1 MVQSETETGPA
12 RICGLQREQLF
23 DEMNLIQQPACTMRV
38 LSVLSILAATG
49 LAAVAQTNT
58 TEYPAPGAGLESAAT
73 ASTTPTDRAAK
84 VREVTLQDCLQLALQ
99 HNLDLQIDRYN
110 PQIALFALN
119 AAYGGY
125 DPTLFLSGEH
135 DHSETGTR
143 YTSNGGLVAGSKTD
157 ANNFSGNLG
166 GMLPWG
172 TTYTLQGNAIDTY
185 GSFTTGPAGEFNNS
199 SASAGIQLAQPL
211 LKNFWIDSTRLNVK
225 VAKNR
230 LKYSELGLQSQ
241 IMQIATAVE
250 TAYYDLIYA
259 RENVL
264 VQQKAVELAERLV
277 MENRKRLEVGTLA
290 PLDLQSAE
298 AQAATSKA
306 SLIAAR
312 SQLGTQERALKLLIS
327 DQFRLWQ
334 PISLVP
340 SGTLNAPRQVF
351 DLQESWTKGLTQRP
365 DLLQAKLDV
374 EQAGIQL
381 KYDRNQLFPQL
392 DAFGSYGYNGT
403 GLEFSDSLYD
413 VQQRNQP
420 FYTYGGRLTFPLSN
434 TSARNAY
441 KSSKATQ
448 QQVVLSLKR
457 LEQNIMVTIDNDIQT
472 IQANYDQVEATRA
485 ARQYAEAA
493 LAAEQLKLENGKSTT
508 YTVLQM
514 QRDLTSARGNEIQ
527 ALDVYNRSLSQLS
540 LDEGSTLQRLNIN
553 LETK

>member
-1 MVQSETETGPA
+1 
-12 RICGLQREQLF
+12 
-23 DEMNLIQQPACTMRV
+23 MNLIQQPACTMRV
-38 LSVLSILAATG
+38 LSVLSILAATV

-58 TEYPAPGAGLESAAT
+58 TEYPAPGAGLESAAMAPT
-73 ASTTPTDRAAK
+73 APTNGAAK
-84 VREVTLQDCLQLALQ
+84 VREVSLQDCLQLALQ

-110 PQIALFALN
+110 PQIAMLALN

-143 YTSNGGLVAGSKTD
+143 YTSSGGLVAGSKTD

-185 GSFTTGPAGEFNNS
+185 GSFTTGPANSFNNS

-211 LKNFWIDSTRLNVK
+211 LKNFWIDSTRLNIK

-230 LKYSELGLQSQ
+230 LKYSELGLQFQ
-241 IMQIATAVE
+241 IMQIATTVE
-250 TAYYDLIYA
+250 QAYYDLIYS

-290 PLDLQSAE
+290 PLESAE
-298 AQAATSKA
+298 AQAASSKA

-312 SQLGTQERALKLLIS
+312 NQLGTQERALKLLIT
-327 DQFRLWQ
+327 DQFRMWQ

-441 KSSKATQ
+441 KSSKATA

-493 LAAEQLKLENGKSTT
+493 LSAEQLKLENGKSTT

-527 ALDVYNRSLSQLS
+527 ALDVYNKSLSQLS
-540 LDEGSTLQRLNIN
+540 LDEGSTLQRLDIN